1 MHQIPFLLSHRVV
14 LNYLRLCC
22 EQVRVSATDFSLY
35 HSLGMLTLSACVCSK
50 TGLPDPD
57 GVFRSMVPSETCNWD
72 EFTATP
78 VQALADTS
86 FKKSLSGAQLLVWEA
101 LQLSLWRD
109 MMLPALDN
117 FHLSIIV
124 TSITKLHHQASIPGC
139 RIRAIALDCAH
150 HMRINPTWCV
160 LMTLV
165 SFYCH
170 FILLQIRITDPLG

>member
-1 MHQIPFLLSHRVV
+1 MNRYKFQLQFLAFIIVFECS
-14 LNYLRLCC
+14 
-22 EQVRVSATDFSLY
+22 
-35 HSLGMLTLSACVCSK
+35 LSACVCSK
-50 TGLPDPD
+50 ISLPDPD
-57 GVFRSMVPSETCNWD
+57 CIFRNTVPSETCNWD

-86 FKKSLSGAQLLVWEA
+86 FKKSFSGAQLLVWEA

-117 FHLSIIV
+117 FHLSGIV
-124 TSITKLHHQASIPGC
+124 TSIIKLHHQASIPGC
-139 RIRAIALDCAH
+139 RIHAIALDCAH

-165 SFYCH
+165 SFYFH
-170 FILLQIRITDPLG
+170 LILRQMCVTNPLG

>member
-1 MHQIPFLLSHRVV
+1 MNRYEFQLQFL
-14 LNYLRLCC
+14 
-22 EQVRVSATDFSLY
+22 DFIIVFECS
-35 HSLGMLTLSACVCSK
+35 LSACVCSK
-50 TGLPDPD
+50 ISLPDPD
-57 GVFRSMVPSETCNWD
+57 CIFRNTVPSETCNWD

-86 FKKSLSGAQLLVWEA
+86 FKKSFSRAQLLVWEA
-101 LQLSLWRD
+101 LLLSLWRD

-117 FHLSIIV
+117 FHLSIIM
-124 TSITKLHHQASIPGC
+124 TSIIKRHHQASIPGC

-160 LMTLV
+160 PMTLL

-170 FILLQIRITDPLG
+170 FILQQICITNPSG